1 MDPFEEFIDRMGFGD
16 ESYVQQYLKAKQ
28 MKYSPLMDVLIRF
41 NGKPYESFYEFLDRD
56 IKALNLVFT
65 APRKWGEW
73 HFNDPVKEIRIL
85 PNGMGSIQV
94 LGGEINPQ
102 RWLLEKPPFEKV
114 MVRFIIERS
123 NPPGSYGLLTP
134 EKFFSIVKHGI
145 VPYVIR
151 IVAYSKAKRYKVD
164 LNLVTSQVIADFR
177 WDKIPPR
184 IYRRRSV
191 QEYFIFDKIYANLN
205 VAHFPKMFFEALFE
219 SDGLDEEILGLIF
232 KVSPEMIRN
241 NVGVL
246 IKNRVVEFHE
256 NTGIYRVTL
265 PRPSP

>member
-1 MDPFEEFIDRMGFGD
+1 MDPFESFVERMKFKD
-16 ESYVQQYLKAKQ
+16 DSYEREYLRAKQ
-28 MKYSPLMDVLIRF
+28 MKYSPLMDIMIRF
-41 NGKPYESFYEFLDRD
+41 NGRPHENFYEFLGMEM
-56 IKALNLVFT
+56 KALNIVFT

-73 HFNDPVKEIRIL
+73 HFNDPIKEIRIL

-94 LGGEINPQ
+94 MEGEINPQ

-123 NPPGSYGLLTP
+123 NPQGSYGLLSP
-134 EKFFSIVKHGI
+134 EKFFTLVRNGI
-145 VPYVIR
+145 VPYVLR
-151 IVAYSKAKRYKVD
+151 IVAYSKNSRYKVD
-164 LNLVTSQVIADFR
+164 INLTTSQVIADFR

-246 IKNRVVEFHE
+246 MKNRVVEYHE
-256 NTGIYRVTL
+256 DTGIYRVTL
-265 PRPSP
+265 PKPSR